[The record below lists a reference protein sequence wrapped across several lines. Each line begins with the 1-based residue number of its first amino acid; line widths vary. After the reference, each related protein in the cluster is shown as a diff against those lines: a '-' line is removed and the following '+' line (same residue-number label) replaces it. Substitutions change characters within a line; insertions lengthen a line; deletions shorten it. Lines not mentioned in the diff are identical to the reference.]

1 MVKGVRDAI
10 LSSGEQGG
18 SRGDWKVSSGLPG
31 PPMGEVSELHSQR
44 LRTENTRHW
53 LALASPARLAP
64 AASSCKRPEPPLA
77 PGPARPRP
85 RLGVLSPGATD
96 GRPSPPRLPGAR
108 LVRAARRVSVAVTRR
123 LRFSLRP
130 RLRCGPGCGAAPG
143 PGGNGGSARW
153 MPPRRGDPSGS
164 PGGAQQRADR
174 EAPPLQK
181 QARLAPPPRTQAGG
195 GGEEWAPRSSL
206 WKRKPSF
213 PPTRLSPLAPPSIIH
228 QNNRAAIFEGDHPAA
243 TQESW
248 VGSDAL
254 QKPRGEKPPLLF
266 HKSCGFSV
274 SLQLCTR
281 PTDSSAL
288 ALGNDGVPAAGGR
301 ASERPRL
308 RQSALDTWQP
318 FSALHTQVPLVDT
331 SAWNS
336 QRPLL
341 IRAPWALTAGASLQ
355 ERKQTSGGK
364 LHPPPGAAFT
374 PSPPR
379 KSFLC
384 FLEVFGYFQA

>member
-1 MVKGVRDAI
+1 M
-10 LSSGEQGG
+10 
-18 SRGDWKVSSGLPG
+18 SSGLPG

-228 QNNRAAIFEGDHPAA
+228 QNNRAAIFEGDHVTLAGEAGLQAPPDAPANE
-243 TQESW
+243 QRE
-248 VGSDAL
+248 
-254 QKPRGEKPPLLF
+254 PRRRFPPGL
-266 HKSCGFSV
+266 H
-274 SLQLCTR
+274 
-281 PTDSSAL
+281 P
-288 ALGNDGVPAAGGR
+288 VPA
-301 ASERPRL
+301 
-308 RQSALDTWQP
+308 
-318 FSALHTQVPLVDT
+318 PL
-331 SAWNS
+331 
-336 QRPLL
+336 P
-341 IRAPWALTAGASLQ
+341 
-355 ERKQTSGGK
+355 
-364 LHPPPGAAFT
+364 HPPPLQRRQVGGGERGAARLRREGGGAGRLHGDGAEARGRGGRGSSRVAEGRMRQSVGGGGPAGST
-374 PSPPR
+374 AVP
-379 KSFLC
+379 LC
-384 FLEVFGYFQA
+384 SQVALAV